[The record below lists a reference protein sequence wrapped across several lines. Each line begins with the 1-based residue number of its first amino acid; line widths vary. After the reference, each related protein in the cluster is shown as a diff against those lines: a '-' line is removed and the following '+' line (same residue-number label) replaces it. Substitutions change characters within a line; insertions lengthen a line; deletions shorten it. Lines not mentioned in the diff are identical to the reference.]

1 MFFSVKKITIGYGL
15 VMFWLCF
22 GFILVSFWFFSGLI
36 EVFLNGGVERNA
48 ADRLGPVAE
57 SCNELKDIFA
67 SNSR

>member
-1 MFFSVKKITIGYGL
+1 MV
-15 VMFWLCF
+15 WLCF